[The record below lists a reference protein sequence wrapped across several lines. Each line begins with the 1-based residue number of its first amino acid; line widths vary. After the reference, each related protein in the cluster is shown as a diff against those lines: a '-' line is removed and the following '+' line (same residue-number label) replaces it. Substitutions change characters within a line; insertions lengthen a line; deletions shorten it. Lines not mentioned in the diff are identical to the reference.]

1 MVVTQTNHYSERPF
15 LARGTDDERSQ
26 TALPGTSRQA
36 EHWELPTRGPCG
48 PNHPHRTTTAARHDA
63 RLAWRVRMLPS
74 AEGMRMP
81 GTTELSNEDLQTVLG
96 LIKDADSVELKLT
109 IHESAR
115 A

>member
-1 MVVTQTNHYSERPF
+1 M
-15 LARGTDDERSQ
+15 
-26 TALPGTSRQA
+26 
-36 EHWELPTRGPCG
+36 
-48 PNHPHRTTTAARHDA
+48 
-63 RLAWRVRMLPS
+63 PS

-109 IHESAR
+109 IHEGAR